1 MTSHPPRTAEHD
13 AARRAVARRL
23 HPDLG
28 GDTDEYLLAMTRVDQ
43 QFDTAG
49 ASTPPGT
56 HPEVPT
62 VLHRGS
68 PLGSVW
74 KGTRAAVRTMQ
85 RALPH
90 GWPGSRR
97 YGQL

>member
-1 MTSHPPRTAEHD
+1 MTSAVPRAAEHA

-28 GDTDEYLLAMTRVDQ
+28 GDVEEYLAAMARVDQ
-43 QFDTAG
+43 QFGAAG
-49 ASTPPGT
+49 HTTPPGT
-56 HPEVPT
+56 QGEVPT

-68 PLGSVW
+68 PLGSVR
-74 KGTRAAVRTMQ
+74 KRTRAAVRTVQ
-85 RALPH
+85 HALPH